1 MNPFGDRLAGWMDF
15 DSQKMKNHI
24 NQKILQKTQNFLL
37 AKNNLN
43 KTHFYLFHLKVL
55 TKKYG
60 W

>member
-1 MNPFGDRLAGWMDF
+1 MNRFGDRLAGWMDF

-37 AKNNLN
+37 VKNYLN
-43 KTHFYLFHLKVL
+43 KTHFYLFGLKVL